1 MNRGSLSKLKLASA
15 VILFLFIFQ
24 EILVPTYIAEPYP
37 ALRMPPFYGNNM
49 NDEGF
54 YETSS
59 LSIEIDFED
68 QDSLLLS
75 PREFFFDAPVSHHWT
90 LSRKFKPVDERK
102 ETATYSQIDFL
113 KPIFPG
119 FFASRGQ
126 SVYERQRHP
135 ETIAWLR
142 NHINKISDGKSP
154 NRISFYWYQDIY
166 DPQNLLDRQRQLT
179 DTTIILL

>member
-1 MNRGSLSKLKLASA
+1 MNRGFLSRLKLASA
-15 VILFLFIFQ
+15 VILLVFIFQ
-24 EILVPTYIAEPYP
+24 EILVPRYIAEPYP
-37 ALRMPPFYGNNM
+37 ALKMPPFYGNNM
-49 NDEGF
+49 NNEGF
-54 YETSS
+54 YETTS

-75 PREFFFDAPVSHHWT
+75 PRDFFFDAPVSHHWT
-90 LSRKFKPVDERK
+90 LSRKFKPAPK
-102 ETATYSQIDFL
+102 EIETTNYQTIGFL
-113 KPIFPG
+113 RPIFPG

-126 SVYERQRHP
+126 SVYEMQRDP

-142 NHINKISDGKSP
+142 KHIRKISQDKNP
-154 NRISFYWYQDIY
+154 ERISFYWYQDIY